1 MTDNRQCSKDEFACT
16 ENKKWGR
23 ALCIPRRWV
32 CDGDP
37 DCVDGAD
44 EDRVH
49 ANCTEVPNTCT
60 EEQFTCNNGRCIN
73 SVSTGASAAYIN
85 SADRL
90 YGAAVCR
97 ADRLVGRWLFW
108 L

>member
-1 MTDNRQCSKDEFACT
+1 MRPARSVDNRQCSKDEFACT

-49 ANCTEVPNTCT
+49 ANCTELPNTCT
-60 EEQFTCNNGRCIN
+60 EDQFTCNNGRCIN
-73 SVSTGASAAYIN
+73 SVSQPLPSRTGQPS
-85 SADRL
+85 RL
-90 YGAAVCR
+90 ALT
-97 ADRLVGRWLFW
+97 D
-108 L
+108 